1 MSFPNR
7 PTREQAALWGA
18 KGRESY
24 ARKREAKKIA
34 LWREIVRGEPLK
46 IAAFKVGISYGTACR
61 YRREA

>member
-1 MSFPNR
+1 VSFPNI
-7 PTREQAALWGA
+7 PTSEEARIRGQ

-46 IAAFKVGISYGTACR
+46 RAAHNVGISYTTAR
-61 YRREA
+61 QYRSEA

>member
-1 MSFPNR
+1 M
-7 PTREQAALWGA
+7 LWGA